1 VDPPGVEPAVITLD
15 TSGLLALIDGRDP
28 AHADVRA
35 VLASDRGPYRVPAA
49 TLAEISYFVGRRFGQ
64 GKLAL
69 FLDDLVTGAWTYDC
83 GDRDL
88 RRVRELV
95 GRYADLPLGA
105 ADAAVVACAERNGGQ
120 VLTVDRDFGVVAGE
134 GTITVLP

>member
-1 VDPPGVEPAVITLD
+1 VEPVLITLD
-15 TSGLLALIDGRDP
+15 TSALLALIDRRDP
-28 AHADVRA
+28 AHTDVRA
-35 VLASDRGPYRVPAA
+35 ALTDDRGPYRVPAA
-49 TLAEISYFVGRRFGQ
+49 ILAEVSYFVGRRFGQ
-64 GKLAL
+64 SKLGL
-69 FLDDLVTGAWTYDC
+69 FLDDLVSGAWTYDC
-83 GDRDL
+83 GDTDL

-105 ADAAVVACAERNGGQ
+105 ADAAVVACAERNGGR